1 MGIENCAYA
10 RIQRRGVGK
19 TLKTGEAC
27 EHCRSAPVKNRAS
40 GSEPG
45 FSRASTGEFG
55 RVRTITNDTC
65 PLHVVGI

>member
-27 EHCRSAPVKNRAS
+27 EHCRSATMNEES
-40 GSEPG
+40 
-45 FSRASTGEFG
+45 
-55 RVRTITNDTC
+55 
-65 PLHVVGI
+65 H